1 MNKVIKYFIIIFF
14 YANAYSEDINKCD
27 KFAAISEVE
36 HLEDIKAEKAIKFC
50 HQYVDKF
57 PKNKNY
63 VFQLARAYYSKED
76 FKNSFIY
83 NKRAA
88 DLGSAMA
95 MNNLALQY
103 EFGQGI
109 KRDIPKKQLSCMR
122 KQLT

>member
-36 HLEDIKAEKAIKFC
+36 HVEDIKAEKAIKFC

-63 VFQLARAYYSKED
+63 VFQLAERITLKKILRIVLYTIK
-76 FKNSFIY
+76 
-83 NKRAA
+83 
-88 DLGSAMA
+88 
-95 MNNLALQY
+95 
-103 EFGQGI
+103 GQ
-109 KRDIPKKQLSCMR
+109 P
-122 KQLT
+122 T